1 MAGDWIKMRT
11 NLDTDPAV
19 VRLASGLKQDRFAI
33 VGRLHKIWSWANEHL
48 TDGRDVPIDSA
59 FLDALVESPGFAE
72 QLRRVGWLSGREN
85 CLSFPNFERHNG
97 ESAKT
102 RALDAARKRA
112 RRASQKCP
120 DENRTE
126 LGPEREERRVE
137 KRRVNNSLSLACEES
152 KKELPRETHLTHPPF
167 QQVWDRWCLH
177 LMALGKPVT
186 NASTEQQLYKLADFA
201 VDEAMAIVEFSLER
215 GAKNLILNGDHK
227 RHSEPGERPRGGGHG
242 KRRAPGAE
250 AII

>member
-19 VRLASGLKQDRFAI
+19 VRLASGLKQDRYAI

-48 TDGRDVPIDSA
+48 TDGQDVPIDSA

-85 CLSFPNFERHNG
+85 SLCFPNFDRHNG

-112 RRASQKCP
+112 HRSSAKCP
-120 DENRTE
+120 DRTRTK
-126 LGPEREERRVE
+126 LGPEERRGE
-137 KRRVNNSLSLACEES
+137 KRREESNSLSPACEES
-152 KKELPRETHLTHPPF
+152 KKELPRETHLAHPPF
-167 QQVWDRWCLH
+167 QQLWDKWCLH
-177 LMALGKPVT
+177 QMDIGKPVS
-186 NASTEQQLYKLADFA
+186 NASTEQQLYKLADFTT
-201 VDEAMAIVEFSLER
+201 DEAIEIVRYSLQR

-227 RHSEPGERPRGGGHG
+227 RPDDDRPRGGRSGR
-242 KRRAPGAE
+242 K
-250 AII
+250 AIALDETAI

>member
-19 VRLASGLKQDRFAI
+19 VRLASGLKQDRYAI

-48 TDGRDVPIDSA
+48 TDGQDVPIDSA
-59 FLDALVESPGFAE
+59 FLDALVETPGFAE

-85 CLSFPNFERHNG
+85 SLCFPNFDRHNG

-112 RRASQKCP
+112 HRASAKCP
-120 DENRTE
+120 GDNRTKR
-126 LGPEREERRVE
+126 GPEREKRREEERRVD
-137 KRRVNNSLSLACEES
+137 NTLSPACEES
-152 KKELPRETHLTHPPF
+152 KKELPRETHLLNPQF
-167 QQVWDRWCLH
+167 QKLWDKWCLH
-177 LMALGKPVT
+177 QLELGKTVT
-186 NASTEQQLYKLADFA
+186 NASSESQLYKLADFA
-201 VDEAMAIVEFSLER
+201 VDEAMAIVEFSLQR

-227 RHSEPGERPRGGGHG
+227 REHQASDRPRSA
-242 KRRAPGAE
+242 KRSRAPGAE